1 MRSSNMSNSIN
12 SIIMPRNYNH
22 VIRFLESWFAD
33 LEDQAKE
40 FSDAEKYQVIYAIYQ
55 CQVKGSLEPLQ
66 ELPRDIRRGLSLAT
80 LGEQILAVLER
91 AESYRKRGRY
101 VREQQ
106 QPTDSP
112 AALIKKEQREAEQQQ
127 REKKRD
133 DDELALKREMWAW
146 NVKTPLELYHAQLRA
161 AVAGNEEMRKKFPN
175 WPTLAEKLPKV

>member
-1 MRSSNMSNSIN
+1 
-12 SIIMPRNYNH
+12 MPRNYNH

-33 LEDQAKE
+33 LEDPAKE
-40 FSDAEKYQVIYAIYQ
+40 FADSEKYQVIFAIFQ
-55 CQVKGSLEPLQ
+55 CQVQGSLGPLQ
-66 ELPRDIRRGLSLAT
+66 DLPRDIRRGLSIAT

-91 AESYRKRGRY
+91 AESYKKRGRY

-106 QPTDSP
+106 PQTDSA

-127 REKKRD
+127 QKKKRD
-133 DDELALKREMWAW
+133 DDEQSLKAEMAVWG
-146 NVKTPLELYHAQLRA
+146 VKTPLALYHAQLRA

>member
-1 MRSSNMSNSIN
+1 MFNPIN
-12 SIIMPRNYNH
+12 LIIMPRNYNH

-33 LEDQAKE
+33 IEDPAKE
-40 FSDAEKYQVIYAIYQ
+40 FSDAEKYQVIYAIFQ

-66 ELPRDIRRGLSLAT
+66 ELPRAIRRGLSLAT

-106 QPTDSP
+106 TQTDSA

-127 REKKRD
+127 QKKKRD
-133 DDELALKREMWAW
+133 DDEAALKAEMASWG
-146 NVKTPLELYHAQLRA
+146 VKTPLALYHAQLRA
-161 AVAGNEEMRKKFPN
+161 AVDGNEEMRKKFPN
-175 WPTLAEKLPKV
+175 WPSLAVKLPKV